1 MRWPSLLPDL
11 TLPTDPHQPTEES
24 QLLRILHKFNPALAY
39 KYIGIPLRRNFLQ
52 VCPCI
57 EIHSVCHQYFQPHSF
72 CFCSFDLIQNPGTK
86 GSPAQRGSGSL
97 ASGST
102 VFRSWQDGTCSSGC
116 TRLYYSER
124 CCTSH
129 PQRFFKFNALNYAE
143 YHIPSWNW
151 VRERIYSIIKIST
164 VKIQYH
170 YSGRFD
176 SDNIWS
182 RSVQPLSVGPLT
194 FLHAIKIN
202 FSSNVY
208 K

>member
-1 MRWPSLLPDL
+1 MEWLGNLKHQHTSSTFPQDLATPTDCLNVFTVYKPMRWPSLLPDL
-11 TLPTDPHQPTEES
+11 TLPTDPHEPTEES

-39 KYIGIPLRRNFLQ
+39 KYIGIPVRRNFLQ
-52 VCPCI
+52 VCLCI

-72 CFCSFDLIQNPGTK
+72 CSCSFDLIHNPGTK

-143 YHIPSWNW
+143 YHIPSCH
-151 VRERIYSIIKIST
+151 R
-164 VKIQYH
+164 H
-170 YSGRFD
+170 
-176 SDNIWS
+176 
-182 RSVQPLSVGPLT
+182 
-194 FLHAIKIN
+194 
-202 FSSNVY
+202 
-208 K
+208 